1 MQRTGK
7 ETSPKVT
14 LSPRLPFP
22 LSNALPEPVK
32 AMSYGSPAFWITMA
46 AVSGGFGAL
55 HGALFHDGPTLLGT
69 IYGTC
74 VGVLMIAYERG
85 LFLGGYSRRLRQL
98 PTLAYFAAA
107 EISMAVLIVAAMS
120 ATGVAI
126 WTLGIADKPFLEAVT
141 PKLHT
146 VPFALAVSA
155 LIVFVLRVRDLIGS
169 EAFTSL
175 LLGRYHR
182 PVSEERVFLFLDL
195 AGSTA
200 YAEKH
205 GDLSAQELLK
215 AVFAAIAEPVRRH
228 RGQVDDYIG
237 DQVIVSWPLARG
249 LERARCVAC
258 VFAILD
264 TLDRDRER
272 WRTRFGLVPELRAAL
287 HGGSVVTAE
296 VGVDRHKIA
305 YFGDVMNAT
314 ARLEGLCRE
323 TGRSVLISDAVLAR
337 LPALPEG
344 IAAEALG
351 AYRLRG
357 RSETMAVH
365 ALAQSRAPVPV
376 VSSGHRTGVVA
387 DRKPDATARPKRPQ
401 VEAGVPG
408 PSAASA

>member
-1 MQRTGK
+1 
-7 ETSPKVT
+7 
-14 LSPRLPFP
+14 
-22 LSNALPEPVK
+22 
-32 AMSYGSPAFWITMA
+32 MSYGSLAFWMTMA

-55 HGALFHDGPTLLGT
+55 HGVLFHDGPTLIGT

-85 LFLGGYSRRLRQL
+85 LFLSGYSRRLRQL

-107 EISMAVLIVAAMS
+107 EISMVVLIVVAMS
-120 ATGVAI
+120 ATGAVI
-126 WTLGIADKPFLEAVT
+126 WALGIADKTFLEAVT
-141 PKLHT
+141 PKLTT

-155 LIVFVLRVRDLIGS
+155 LLVAVLRVRDLIGG
-169 EAFTSL
+169 ETFTSL

-205 GDLSAQELLK
+205 GDLAAQELLK

-258 VFAILD
+258 VFAIRQ
-264 TLDRDRER
+264 TLDRDRAR
-272 WRTRFGLVPELRAAL
+272 WVARFGLVPELRAAL

-337 LPALPEG
+337 LPALPDGVE
-344 IAAEALG
+344 AEALG
-351 AYRLRG
+351 GFRLRG

-365 ALAQSRAPVPV
+365 ALAETRMPAPAGAP
-376 VSSGHRTGVVA
+376 SQRGGA
-387 DRKPDATARPKRPQ
+387 ERKPAIPDIAPRPKRPDAELP
-401 VEAGVPG
+401 VRG